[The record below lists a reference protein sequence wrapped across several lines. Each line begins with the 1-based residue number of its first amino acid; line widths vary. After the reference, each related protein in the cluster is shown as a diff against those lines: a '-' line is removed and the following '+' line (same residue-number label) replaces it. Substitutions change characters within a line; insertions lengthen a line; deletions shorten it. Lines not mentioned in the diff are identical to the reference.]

1 MLNSVTKLISIIYN
15 EQFCKRNFDRTAEPA
30 AMANHDQ
37 VAAWHSTGDINGPLT
52 PIYFVT
58 ANACSSFVPKGGVVI
73 DLGCGTGRFAAYL
86 AKLRPDI
93 KVIGLDLSAEMVKQG
108 NNSLRAEN
116 LADRVTLIECDMIK
130 FSQHAPPETSLVTS
144 IFSLHHLPG
153 LNLVSELFNQVNIF
167 TEKTGGSFFLFDLVR
182 PRHIQTTLL
191 YPEVF
196 IANSAGVF
204 KEDTTNSLKAA
215 FTHEEIKESFEDAFR
230 NYKYKK
236 ELSRILPLYQSFW
249 IDGRNIK
256 DKINS
261 YKNYPLNQSINTKN
275 KINGLEFILPK
286 TVKVYKK

>member
-1 MLNSVTKLISIIYN
+1 MNRKQFQFLELKKLRLQDRKFKSKKSQSVKPKYKKHFGSHWAIRSQVTKM
-15 EQFCKRNFDRTAEPA
+15 
-30 AMANHDQ
+30 MA
-37 VAAWHSTGDINGPLT
+37 SR
-52 PIYFVT
+52 
-58 ANACSSFVPKGGVVI
+58 
-73 DLGCGTGRFAAYL
+73 RFAAYL

-196 IANSAGVF
+196 TANSAGVF

-215 FTHEEIKESFEDAFR
+215 FTHEEIKESFEDGST
-230 NYKYKK
+230 YYSTQDL
-236 ELSRILPLYQSFW
+236 ELFLEA
-249 IDGRNIK
+249 
-256 DKINS
+256 
-261 YKNYPLNQSINTKN
+261 
-275 KINGLEFILPK
+275 NGL
-286 TVKVYKK
+286 